1 MVRDLLP
8 VIAGWLK
15 SASSVMDIPPDVAGY
30 AMILPA
36 CVASV
41 IISDVMEHNPR
52 KYAPGTG
59 QIIASINMASP
70 IFTIITKNPACLI
83 PGICI
88 TGFTI
93 YWSNK

>member
-1 MVRDLLP
+1 MGRDLLP
-8 VIAGWLK
+8 VI
-15 SASSVMDIPPDVAGY
+15 AGY

-36 CVASV
+36 CLASV

-52 KYAPGTG
+52 KYGPGTG
-59 QIIASINMASP
+59 QIIASINILSP

-83 PGICI
+83 PGLCI

-93 YWSNK
+93 YWSNTQPLV